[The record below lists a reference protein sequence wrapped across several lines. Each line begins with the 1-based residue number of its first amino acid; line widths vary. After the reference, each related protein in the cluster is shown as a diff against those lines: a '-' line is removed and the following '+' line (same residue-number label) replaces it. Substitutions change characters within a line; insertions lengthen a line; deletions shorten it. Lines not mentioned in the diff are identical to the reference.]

1 MNNKKLIFYSWAILI
16 SFVFLGF
23 FIGGDLGLML
33 RLFRKGDFN
42 ATFAVLF
49 FVDNVCSIGV
59 TVLIA
64 YLLGEKKRIKS
75 EQASTKEYFQNEHFV
90 FTETAFIN
98 ALQQKSKHKKLKGVV
113 ACIGVKNLNSEILS
127 VYGADAVKQ
136 INEIIFRCI
145 YEKWVERKE
154 YLYAF
159 NILDD
164 FLVYKDSDDSQLFYK
179 ELRDLSNEITERLK
193 EPGNL
198 PACRI
203 LLGAYPI
210 AAGDKPEQIVQRATY
225 AEKFNLSTRLSDEV
239 VVFSS
244 EMVSQNENNRDL
256 SYELKRALDEDQLE
270 IYYQP
275 KYDLKTGK
283 FFGAEA
289 LIRWKHPI
297 RGVLP
302 PSLFIPFAENSG
314 KIIDIDRYV
323 FRHVC
328 QDVQQWEK
336 NDNRLLKISVNLSR
350 KSVYDPGLIDYF
362 QATLDQYKVNPL
374 LIEIELTESVAAKDT
389 IYVAALL
396 KKFKT
401 MGLSTAID
409 DFGVGYSSFSSLKK
423 IPFDTLK
430 IDKGFIDDIEIDKKA
445 RDMVECVINLGHSLE
460 MSVIAEGVQSDAQ
473 VNILRKM
480 GLDSIQG
487 FYYSKALPNYDYVRF
502 LGDNPYEKKKKDKEK
517 GAKA

>member
-1 MNNKKLIFYSWAILI
+1 MRNNKLNFYNWAILI

-23 FIGGDLGLML
+23 FIGGDLGLLIVPL
-33 RLFRKGDFN
+33 RTGSISQ
-42 ATFAVLF
+42 TFAILF
-49 FVDNVCSIGV
+49 FLDNVLSIGLI
-59 TVLIA
+59 VLIA
-64 YLLGEKKRIKS
+64 YLFSERKRIKN

-90 FTETAFIN
+90 YTETYFIE
-98 ALQQKSKHKKLKGVV
+98 ALKGKLKRKKLTGVV
-113 ACIGVKNLNSEILS
+113 ACLGVKNLNSEVLS
-127 VYGADAVKQ
+127 LYGADAVKQ

-145 YEKWVERKE
+145 YERWVDKKE
-154 YLYAF
+154 YFYAF

-164 FLVYKDSDDSQLFYK
+164 FLIYNDTSDPQNFYK
-179 ELRDLSNEITERLK
+179 ELKELSETILQRLK

-203 LLGAYPI
+203 ILGAYPI
-210 AAGDKPEQIVQRATY
+210 ATGDKPEQIVQRAAY
-225 AEKFNLSTRLSDEV
+225 AEKYNVSTRLSDEV
-239 VVFSS
+239 VIFSS
-244 EMVSQNENNRDL
+244 DMVGQNETNRDL
-256 SYELKRALDEDQLE
+256 SYELKRALDEGQLE

-275 KYDLKTGK
+275 KYDLKGAK
-283 FFGAEA
+283 FYGAEA
-289 LIRWKHPI
+289 LIRWKHPM

-328 QDVQQWEK
+328 QDIQKWEEA
-336 NDNRLLKISVNLSR
+336 DGRLLKISVNLSR

-362 QATLDQYKVNPL
+362 QATLQQYKVNPL
-374 LIEIELTESVAAKDT
+374 LIEIELTESVAARDT

-396 KKFKT
+396 KKIKQI
-401 MGLSTAID
+401 GLSTAID

-430 IDKGFIDDIEIDKKA
+430 IDKAFIDDIEIDKKA
-445 RDMVECVINLGHSLE
+445 RDMVQCVIDLGHALE

-473 VNILRKM
+473 VEILRKL

-487 FYYSKALPNYDYVRF
+487 YYYSKPLPNFDYVRF
-502 LGDNPYEKKKKDKEK
+502 LSDNPYEKKKKEK

>member
-1 MNNKKLIFYSWAILI
+1 MKNNKLSFYNWAILI

-23 FIGGDLGLML
+23 FIGGDLGLL
-33 RLFRKGDFN
+33 LTRISKGTITT
-42 ATFAVLF
+42 TFAVLF
-49 FVDNVCSIGV
+49 FVDNVLSIS
-59 TVLIA
+59 TIVLIS
-64 YLLGEKKRIKS
+64 YLLSERKRIRS

-90 FTETAFIN
+90 YTETSFIS
-98 ALQQKSKHKKLKGVV
+98 ALTSKMKRKKLRGVV
-113 ACIGVKNLNSEILS
+113 ACLGIKNLNSEILS
-127 VYGADAVKQ
+127 LYGADAVKE

-145 YEKWVERKE
+145 YERWVDQKE

-164 FLVYKDSDDSQLFYK
+164 FLIYKETDDPQSFYK
-179 ELRDLSNEITERLK
+179 ELRELSEQIIKALK

-210 AAGDKPEQIVQRATY
+210 APGDKPEQIVQRAAY
-225 AEKFNLSTRLSDEV
+225 AEKYNLSIRLSDEV
-239 VVFSS
+239 VVFSND
-244 EMVSQNENNRDL
+244 MVGQNETNRDL
-256 SYELKRALDEDQLE
+256 SYELKRAIDDGQLE

-275 KYDLKTGK
+275 KYDLKGAK

-328 QDVQQWEK
+328 QDVQKWEEA
-336 NDNRLLKISVNLSR
+336 DGRLLKISVNLSR

-362 QATLDQYKVNPL
+362 QATLQEYKVNPL

-396 KKFKT
+396 KKFKQI
-401 MGLSTAID
+401 GLSTAID

-430 IDKGFIDDIEIDKKA
+430 IDKAFIDDIEIDKKA
-445 RDMVECVINLGHSLE
+445 RDMVQCVIDLGHSLE
-460 MSVIAEGVQSDAQ
+460 MSVIAEGVQSEAQ

-487 FYYSKALPNYDYVRF
+487 YFYSKPLSNYDYVKF
-502 LGDNPYEKKKKDKEK
+502 LAENPYEKKRREK

>member
-1 MNNKKLIFYSWAILI
+1 
-16 SFVFLGF
+16 
-23 FIGGDLGLML
+23 
-33 RLFRKGDFN
+33 
-42 ATFAVLF
+42 
-49 FVDNVCSIGV
+49 
-59 TVLIA
+59 
-64 YLLGEKKRIKS
+64 
-75 EQASTKEYFQNEHFV
+75 
-90 FTETAFIN
+90 
-98 ALQQKSKHKKLKGVV
+98 VV
-113 ACIGVKNLNSEILS
+113 ACLGVKNLNSEVLS
-127 VYGADAVKQ
+127 LYGADAVKQ

-145 YEKWVERKE
+145 YERWVDKKE
-154 YLYAF
+154 YFYAF

-164 FLVYKDSDDSQLFYK
+164 FLIYNDTSDPQNFYK
-179 ELRDLSNEITERLK
+179 ELKELSETILQRLK

-203 LLGAYPI
+203 ILGAYPI
-210 AAGDKPEQIVQRATY
+210 ATGDKPEQIVQRAAY
-225 AEKFNLSTRLSDEV
+225 AEKYNVSTRLSDEV
-239 VVFSS
+239 VIFSS
-244 EMVSQNENNRDL
+244 DMVGQNETNRDL
-256 SYELKRALDEDQLE
+256 SYELKRALDEGQLE

-275 KYDLKTGK
+275 KYDLKGAK
-283 FFGAEA
+283 FYGAEA
-289 LIRWKHPI
+289 LIRWKHPM

-328 QDVQQWEK
+328 QDIQKWEEA
-336 NDNRLLKISVNLSR
+336 DGRLLKISVNLSR

-362 QATLDQYKVNPL
+362 QATLQQYKVNPL
-374 LIEIELTESVAAKDT
+374 LIEIELTESVAARDT

-396 KKFKT
+396 KKFKQI
-401 MGLSTAID
+401 GLSTAID

-430 IDKGFIDDIEIDKKA
+430 IDKAFIDDIEIDKKA
-445 RDMVECVINLGHSLE
+445 RDMVQCVIDLGHALE

-473 VNILRKM
+473 VEILRKL

-487 FYYSKALPNYDYVRF
+487 YYYSKPLPNFDYVRF
-502 LGDNPYEKKKKDKEK
+502 LSDNPYEKKKKEK

>member
-1 MNNKKLIFYSWAILI
+1 MRNKKLLFYNWAILI

-23 FIGGDLGLML
+23 FIGGDLGLL
-33 RLFRKGDFN
+33 IIPLKNNGQISL
-42 ATFAVLF
+42 TFAILF
-49 FVDNVCSIGV
+49 FLDNLFSIGLI
-59 TVLIA
+59 VLLA
-64 YLLGEKKRIKS
+64 YLFGEKKRILS
-75 EQASTKEYFQNEHFV
+75 QQASTKEYFQNEHFV
-90 FTETAFIN
+90 YTETAFIQD
-98 ALQQKSKHKKLKGVV
+98 LTQKSKRRKLKGVV
-113 ACIGVKNLNSEILS
+113 ACVGIKNLNSEILS
-127 VYGADAVKQ
+127 LYGADAVKE

-145 YEKWVERKE
+145 YEKWVDKKD

-164 FLVYKDSDDSQLFYK
+164 FLVYKDTDDSQLFYK
-179 ELRDLSNEITERLK
+179 ELRELSDEIMIRLK

-210 AAGDKPEQIVQRATY
+210 APGDKPEQIVQRAAF

-239 VVFSS
+239 VVFSND
-244 EMVSQNENNRDL
+244 MIGQNESNRDL

-275 KYDLKTGK
+275 KYDLKNGK

-328 QDVQQWEK
+328 QDIQKWE
-336 NDNRLLKISVNLSR
+336 NADNRLLKISVNLSR
-350 KSVYDPGLIDYF
+350 KSVYDPGLLDYF
-362 QATLDQYKVNPL
+362 KATMDEYKVNPL
-374 LIEIELTESVAAKDT
+374 LIEIELTESVAARDT

-396 KKFKT
+396 KKFKA
-401 MGLSTAID
+401 MSLSTAID

-430 IDKGFIDDIEIDKKA
+430 IDKGFIDDIEVDKKA
-445 RDMVECVINLGHSLE
+445 RDMVQCVIDLGHSLE
-460 MSVIAEGVQSDAQ
+460 MSVIAEGVQSEAQ
-473 VNILRKM
+473 VTILRKM

-487 FYYSKALPNYDYVRF
+487 FFYSKPLPNYDYVKF
-502 LGDNPYEKKKKDKEK
+502 LGENPYEKKKREK

>member
-1 MNNKKLIFYSWAILI
+1 MNNKKAIFYNWAILI
-16 SFVFLGF
+16 CFVFLGF
-23 FIGGDLGLML
+23 FIGSDLGLML
-33 RLFRKGDFN
+33 WLFRHQFTT
-42 ATFAVLF
+42 TFGVIF

-59 TVLIA
+59 IVLIA
-64 YLLGEKKRIKS
+64 CLLGEKRRLQR

-90 FTETAFIN
+90 FTETAFIE
-98 ALQQKSKHKKLKGVV
+98 ALQRKSKRKKLKGIV

-127 VYGADAVKQ
+127 VYGADAVKE

-145 YEKWVERKE
+145 YEKWVEKKE

-164 FLVYKDSDDSQLFYK
+164 FLVYKDSDDQQLFFK

-210 AAGDKPEQIVQRATY
+210 AFGDKPEQIVQRATY

-239 VVFSS
+239 VVFAS

-256 SYELKRALDEDQLE
+256 SYELERAIDENQLE

-275 KYDLKTGK
+275 KYDLKSGK

-289 LIRWKHPI
+289 LIRWKHPL
-297 RGVLP
+297 RGILP

-328 QDVQQWEK
+328 QDVQKWEK
-336 NDNRLLKISVNLSR
+336 GENRLLKISVNLSR

-362 QATLDQYKVNPL
+362 QTTLDEYKVNPL

-396 KKFKT
+396 KKFKS
-401 MGLSTAID
+401 MGLSIAID

-445 RDMVECVINLGHSLE
+445 RDMVQCVIDLGHSLE

-487 FYYSKALPNYDYVRF
+487 FYYSKPLPNYDYVRF
-502 LGDNPYEKKKKDKEK
+502 LNDNPYEKKKREK
-517 GAKA
+517 GVKA

>member
-1 MNNKKLIFYSWAILI
+1 MNNKKLIFYNWAILI
-16 SFVFLGF
+16 CFVFLGF

-33 RLFRKGDFN
+33 WLFRNKF
-42 ATFAVLF
+42 TVSFAVLF
-49 FVDNVCSIGV
+49 FVDNICSIGII
-59 TVLIA
+59 VLIA
-64 YLLGEKKRIKS
+64 YLLGEKKRLQR

-90 FTETAFIN
+90 FTETAFIQ
-98 ALQQKSKHKKLKGVV
+98 ALQHKSKRNKLKGVV

-127 VYGADAVKQ
+127 VYGADAVKE

-164 FLVYKDSDDSQLFYK
+164 FLVYKDSDDQQLFYK

-210 AAGDKPEQIVQRATY
+210 AVGDKPEQIVQRAAY

-256 SYELKRALDEDQLE
+256 SYELKRAIDEDQLE

-275 KYDLKTGK
+275 KYDLKSGK

-289 LIRWKHPI
+289 LIRWKHPL

-302 PSLFIPFAENSG
+302 PSLFIPFA
-314 KIIDIDRYV
+314 
-323 FRHVC
+323 
-328 QDVQQWEK
+328 
-336 NDNRLLKISVNLSR
+336 
-350 KSVYDPGLIDYF
+350 
-362 QATLDQYKVNPL
+362 
-374 LIEIELTESVAAKDT
+374 
-389 IYVAALL
+389 
-396 KKFKT
+396 
-401 MGLSTAID
+401 
-409 DFGVGYSSFSSLKK
+409 
-423 IPFDTLK
+423 
-430 IDKGFIDDIEIDKKA
+430 
-445 RDMVECVINLGHSLE
+445 
-460 MSVIAEGVQSDAQ
+460 
-473 VNILRKM
+473 
-480 GLDSIQG
+480 
-487 FYYSKALPNYDYVRF
+487 
-502 LGDNPYEKKKKDKEK
+502 
-517 GAKA
+517 

>member
-1 MNNKKLIFYSWAILI
+1 MKNKRLVYYNWSILI
-16 SFVFLGF
+16 CFVFMGF
-23 FIGGDLGLML
+23 FIGEDLGLML
-33 RLFRKGDFN
+33 TPMRTGTIST
-42 ATFAVLF
+42 TFAILF
-49 FVDNVCSIGV
+49 FLDNVFSIGLI
-59 TVLIA
+59 VLLA
-64 YLLGEKKRIKS
+64 YLFSERKRILT

-90 FTETAFIN
+90 YTETAFIQ
-98 ALQQKSKHKKLKGVV
+98 ALQRKAKRKKLKGVV
-113 ACIGVKNLNSEILS
+113 ACLGIKNLNSEILS
-127 VYGADAVKQ
+127 LYGADAVKE

-145 YEKWVERKE
+145 YEKWVEKKD

-164 FLVYKDSDDSQLFYK
+164 FLIYKETDDPQSFFK
-179 ELRDLSNEITERLK
+179 ELRDLSEQILNHLK

-210 AAGDKPEQIVQRATY
+210 APGDKPEQIVQRATY
-225 AEKFNLSTRLSDEV
+225 AEKYNLSTRLSDEII
-239 VVFSS
+239 VFSS
-244 EMVSQNENNRDL
+244 DMVGQNETNRDL
-256 SYELKRALDEDQLE
+256 SYELKRALDEEQLE

-275 KYDLKTGK
+275 KYDIKTGK

-328 QDVQQWEK
+328 QDIQKWEQ

-350 KSVYDPGLIDYF
+350 KSVYDPSLIDYYRS
-362 QATLDQYKVNPL
+362 TLEEYKVNPL

-396 KKFKT
+396 KKFKS

-445 RDMVECVINLGHSLE
+445 RDMVQCVIDLGHSLE
-460 MSVIAEGVQSDAQ
+460 MSVIAEGVQSEAQ
-473 VNILRKM
+473 VTILRKM

-487 FYYSKALPNYDYVRF
+487 YFFSKPLANYDYVKF
-502 LGDNPYEKKKKDKEK
+502 LGDNPYEKKKREK